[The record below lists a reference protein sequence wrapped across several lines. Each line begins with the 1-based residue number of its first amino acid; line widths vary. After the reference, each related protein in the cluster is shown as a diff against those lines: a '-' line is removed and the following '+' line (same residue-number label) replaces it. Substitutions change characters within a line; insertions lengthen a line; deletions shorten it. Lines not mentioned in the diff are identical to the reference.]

1 MNVISMECPECG
13 SRSFVRSSRSLSPT
27 MRELMFQCRV
37 VPCSAS
43 WIANLEVARMLSVGG
58 VRNPNNPAP
67 LSGRAELE
75 RLIAVATSNADPR
88 QQNIFGDNDE

>member
-1 MNVISMECPECG
+1 MNVISMDCPQCG
-13 SRSFVRSSRSLSPT
+13 SRAFVRSSRPLSNT

-37 VPCSAS
+37 LPCSAS

-58 VRNPNNPAP
+58 VPNPNNPAP

-75 RLIAVATSNADPR
+75 RLIAIATSDPR
-88 QQNIFGDNDE
+88 QLSLDHENQ